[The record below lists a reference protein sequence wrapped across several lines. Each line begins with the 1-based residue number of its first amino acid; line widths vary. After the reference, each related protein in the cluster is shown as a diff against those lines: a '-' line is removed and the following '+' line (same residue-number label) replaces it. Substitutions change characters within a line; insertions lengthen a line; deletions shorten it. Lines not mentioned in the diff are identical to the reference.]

1 MRKNP
6 KKITVEDI
14 DEAINNLDG
23 FYKSKLEEGYHFQEI
38 DRLTQ
43 YDIERWNRIYEEK
56 ETTIDQA
63 FPWLF

>member
-1 MRKNP
+1 M
-6 KKITVEDI
+6 
-14 DEAINNLDG
+14 
-23 FYKSKLEEGYHFQEI
+23 EEGYHFQEI